1 MRFSLDDEQRSFAS
15 AIDALLTGADTPAV
29 TRAWGDGDSAAG
41 LALWGRL
48 AELGIPALSVPEEA
62 GGIGAGPLDLAVAFE
77 LLGRHGVPGPWIESV
92 ALAPALLAGTPHQGL
107 LPELAE
113 GTARVSVAVPGVAPY
128 ALDADAATHVF
139 HASPAGLA
147 AAEVGGALESVDP
160 SRRLFAVT
168 AGPATPLADGALAR
182 ALDLAALATA
192 AAQVGAADRMLRTSV
207 EYVGQRRQFGRVIGE
222 YQAVKHRLADVKVA
236 LDFARPLVH
245 GAALELA
252 DGAPTAARAVS
263 AAKVFACQAAHR
275 AGRAALQV
283 HGAIGYTRE
292 CDLSIW
298 LLRSR
303 ALYGAWGTVA
313 AHRAR
318 VLDHLTTPA
327 GRS

>member
-1 MRFSLDDEQRSFAS
+1 MRFSLNDEQRSFAS
-15 AIDALLTGADTPAV
+15 AIDGLLAGADVPTV
-29 TRAWGDGDSAAG
+29 NRAWGAGDTAPG

-48 AELGIPALSVPEEA
+48 AELGVPALTVPEEA
-62 GGIGAGPLDLAVAFE
+62 GGIGASPLDVVVAFE

-92 ALAPALLAGTPHQGL
+92 AVAPVLLADTPHADL
-107 LPELAE
+107 LEGLAE
-113 GTARVSVAVPGVAPY
+113 GTVRATLAVDGVAPY

-139 HASPAGLA
+139 HVSPAGIA
-147 AAEVGGALESVDP
+147 VAEAGEAIGSVDP
-160 SRRLFAVT
+160 SRRLFPVT
-168 AGPATPLADGALAR
+168 AGERTPLADGVLDR

-192 AAQVGAADRMLRTSV
+192 AAQVGAADRMLRTAV

-222 YQAVKHRLADVKVA
+222 YQAVKHRLADVKVS

-245 GAALELA
+245 GAAVELEEKSST
-252 DGAPTAARAVS
+252 APRAVS
-263 AAKVFACQAAHR
+263 AAKVFASETAHG

-283 HGAIGYTRE
+283 HGAIGYTLE

-303 ALYGAWGTVA
+303 ALHGAWGTVA

-318 VLDHLTTPA
+318 VLDHLTTA
-327 GRS
+327 R